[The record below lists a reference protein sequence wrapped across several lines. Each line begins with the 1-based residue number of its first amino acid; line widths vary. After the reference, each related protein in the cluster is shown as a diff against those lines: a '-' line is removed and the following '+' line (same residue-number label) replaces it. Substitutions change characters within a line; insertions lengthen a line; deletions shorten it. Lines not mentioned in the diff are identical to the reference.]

1 MIHQSLEIIVTCK
14 EVFLA
19 HVKWFKVNEGR
30 AFYNVYQP
38 LMSSKSGEI
47 YAYEAL
53 LRTTSF
59 INQNLSC

>member
-1 MIHQSLEIIVTCK
+1 MLSGLKLMK
-14 EVFLA
+14 E
-19 HVKWFKVNEGR
+19 R

-38 LMSSKSGEI
+38 LMSSKSGKI

>member
-1 MIHQSLEIIVTCK
+1 MLSGLKLMK
-14 EVFLA
+14 E
-19 HVKWFKVNEGR
+19 R